1 MKKILIL
8 CRGNVAR
15 SQMAEAFFHKL
26 SPHPLNI
33 ISAGTLVPRPG
44 EVLTSLLPRIAEL
57 ITAMQEEGID
67 LSQKSRTQ
75 VTPEM
80 VRAADQIILV
90 IDDRDP
96 VPDYVMDHQRVLRW
110 DVLDPKGQSL
120 EFTREVRDRIKGY
133 VEEYIKDK
141 NTETPD

>member
-1 MKKILIL
+1 MKSLLIL

-33 ISAGTLVPRPG
+33 TSAGTLVPRPG
-44 EVLTSLLPRIAEL
+44 EVLMSLLPRIAEL

-67 LSQKSRTQ
+67 LSQNTRTQ

-80 VRAADQIILV
+80 VCAADQIILV

-96 VPDYVMDHQRVLRW
+96 VPDYVMDHPRVLRW

-133 VEEYIKDK
+133 VVKYLEDNK
-141 NTETPD
+141 